1 MVTAIIMA
9 GKMRSS
15 SSRKAW
21 RPSFAPTESQPALRH
36 CDHPG
41 CPVGAEHRAPQARD
55 RLNEYY
61 WFCLAHV
68 REYNLA
74 WNYYAGM
81 GPDEIEAETRKDAT
95 WQRPTWPLG
104 LQGNKRR
111 FSFTVH
117 DPFDVMDKDTEDRHA
132 KTRAPPTPEEEAMK
146 VLDLNG
152 PITFDMLKARY
163 KELVK
168 RHHPDANNG
177 DKDSE
182 ERFKRINHA
191 YNTLRTSMAAG

>member
-1 MVTAIIMA
+1 MTGAMKA
-9 GKMRSS
+9 NNARRS
-15 SSRKAW
+15 W
-21 RPSFAPTESQPALRH
+21 RPAFTPASPQPALRR

-41 CPVGAEHRAPQARD
+41 CAEGAEYRAPQARD

-61 WFCLAHV
+61 WFCLDHV
-68 REYNLA
+68 REYNSA

-81 GPDEIEAETRKDAT
+81 NPEEIEAELRKDTT

-104 LQGNKRR
+104 LQGAKPK
-111 FSFTVH
+111 FAFTVH
-117 DPFDVMDKDTEDRHA
+117 DPFEVFEDASTEEARP
-132 KTRAPPTPEEEAMK
+132 RARTPTPEDEAMK
-146 VLDLNG
+146 VLELTPPLTHDL
-152 PITFDMLKARY
+152 LKTRY

-168 RHHPDANNG
+168 QHHPDANNG

-191 YNTLRTSMAAG
+191 YNTLKLSLT